1 MRKKAVGPK
10 TVADFVKTA
19 CAILKVDPQGYTSHC
34 FRRSAATNL
43 ADAGVSFINLKRHG
57 QWKSDS
63 VAEAYIANSKVLRDE
78 REMCLLPENV
88 RHAYLQKKAISF
100 SQMTQAPFILPTQP
114 DSTQGTTLN
123 DDDSFSLEDDEPIV
137 NLLKKKPGASKKKE
151 THPAPEPAVKKGQ
164 NNDTQFFDK
173 EDEVV
178 FVKTTPASEK
188 TELEVVNDEDD
199 FVQVERVVS
208 KPQLPAVPVP
218 DFAPSSCGTSFSS
231 LFSQAF
237 LGAANGEA
245 GSNFFANCVFN
256 FKS

>member
-1 MRKKAVGPK
+1 M
-10 TVADFVKTA
+10 
-19 CAILKVDPQGYTSHC
+19 
-34 FRRSAATNL
+34 
-43 ADAGVSFINLKRHG
+43 
-57 QWKSDS
+57 
-63 VAEAYIANSKVLRDE
+63 
-78 REMCLLPENV
+78 
-88 RHAYLQKKAISF
+88 
-100 SQMTQAPFILPTQP
+100 LPTQP
-114 DSTQGTTLN
+114 DSTQGTTLGGNHN
-123 DDDSFSLEDDEPIV
+123 DDDSFSLDDEPIV
-137 NLLKKKPGASKKKE
+137 NLLKKKLGASKKKE
-151 THPAPEPAVKKGQ
+151 TYPAPEPAAKKGQ

-208 KPQLPAVPVP
+208 KAQLPAVPVP
-218 DFAPSSCGTSFSS
+218 DFAPSSCGSFSS

-237 LGAANGEA
+237 LGAASTGEA